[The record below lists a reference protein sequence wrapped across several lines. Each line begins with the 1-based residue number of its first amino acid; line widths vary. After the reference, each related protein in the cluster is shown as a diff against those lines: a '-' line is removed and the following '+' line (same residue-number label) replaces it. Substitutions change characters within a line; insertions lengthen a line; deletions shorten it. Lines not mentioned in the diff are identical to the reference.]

1 VRTQGDDDMKIRDK
15 MIERVTPF
23 LEPGEQ
29 VEQVFA
35 AQTKSPYLALITYW
49 LLVVGNPYRVVAAT
63 DRRVVVCRL
72 RRFSG
77 TAVTGIVSEAPRG
90 TRIGPATGI
99 WYKTQALG
107 ERLYIHKRFHKDVA
121 AADAADAANVA

>member
-1 VRTQGDDDMKIRDK
+1 MKIRDK

-35 AQTKSPYLALITYW
+35 AQTKSPYLASITYW
-49 LLVVGNPYRVVAAT
+49 LLVVGNPYRVVAVT
-63 DRRVVVCRL
+63 DRRIVVCSL

-77 TAVTGIVSEAPRG
+77 TAVTGIVSEAPLG

-99 WYKTQALG
+99 WYKTAALG
-107 ERLYIHKRFHKDVA
+107 DRLYIHKRFHKDVA
-121 AADAADAANVA
+121 AADARLTGDTTNVA